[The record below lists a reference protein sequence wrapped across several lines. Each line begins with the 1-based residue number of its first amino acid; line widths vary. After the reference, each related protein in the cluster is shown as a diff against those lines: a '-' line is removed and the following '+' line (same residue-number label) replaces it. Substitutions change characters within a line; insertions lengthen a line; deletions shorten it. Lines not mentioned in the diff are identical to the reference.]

1 MKRTHKLLSVLLIL
15 AMVFSMVPMT
25 AMATEDPEVIV
36 THDVDEIRELLR
48 QDGDVSIKLD
58 ADAEK
63 KLTAYSDF
71 ENYQTDSWNS
81 QYVWTKLGSG
91 NKTIDLN
98 GYRLYV
104 YDQSARS
111 LGSLEWMDFRY
122 IQGALLMEIPE
133 GAALT
138 VNDSSGGGMIWMDAE
153 MPDKSEIEGSDLLME
168 RNIFAVTGG
177 NLTVNGGEIHAGRSK
192 EIYAQA
198 ALKHDKDY
206 RPIYDFTGYF
216 YDHLYGYATW
226 FLSGTAITA
235 ESGNV
240 TINGGDIWGRG
251 WDNWSL
257 ISRVPNQPNGA
268 DDHRDRCAALR
279 VHGGQVTIN
288 SGNFYGRSDADAV
301 QVYDPEYLT
310 VDAGSFDVGTNS
322 WLVIPGVDLG
332 GVSDSINDIFIH
344 DSVFVVHEGYVGSF
358 GVPNECIN
366 DQSVKVVKG
375 NTMTLSKNS
384 IDPYKIVDEVN
395 IYINSP
401 LADETPAE
409 EVYNVPDGCTV
420 ESVTWYHNGSKVD
433 NPEDT
438 FFVEGDSYYVKIALS
453 VDIGAGTKFKN
464 NLTSVSINGKETEL
478 YRADEENIVLTLY
491 FGACIAAL
499 EELEFEVIEPEEGQ
513 YANSWVDTS
522 EYELYAPIG
531 GYSNYGDYR
540 TWYVS
545 DDGSDWTEMDSEA
558 VFEAGKY
565 YRFSFEVHTG
575 EGQEFA
581 LDGNLDP
588 AVSATVNGENATVS
602 EVYEQ
607 DPSEHIAVTVD
618 FGKCPALISQVELTV
633 TAPKEGETIS
643 YEVGCVHDTY
653 YALGN
658 NSNYTTYRQWLES
671 DTGYDGWT
679 KMTPGDSF
687 EADKYYKFVTDI
699 YTQNGYEF
707 PTYDNGT
714 SIVPGVYAYVN
725 NYAANVS
732 KGYEQDPARYITVE
746 YFFGICNDEVVELI
760 GITGITAPVPGQ
772 KPSYTAGVQG
782 IGYHVDTD
790 KNESEEIYW
799 KNPVEYWPYIKNGIG
814 WYDVTASDWVYD
826 HQTFIAGHD
835 YSVTV
840 YVVPDNDYTF
850 LYESGYKY
858 PTGTLNG
865 NAAEV
870 VQEWT
875 TATESRVYYTF
886 QWAPITVTEL
896 NITGLD
902 APVVGEHPDVTVSLG
917 EGNDALYTATVS
929 WYVYEG
935 NGTYGA
941 QVLEDETFAVETPYR
956 AEIIIRPNKTAQN
969 ADVCNFAVTEN
980 AVKLNGILPSEVWP
994 GPKSIYIYHD
1004 FRNASAGA
1012 PEAPGGVTVTGT
1024 VQASNTELKPTVKLY
1039 AASDTAH
1046 ETALYIAEVGT
1057 AVSISG
1063 QGSWSFSI
1071 SDVAAGTYDLVIT
1084 KDGHQDSVQQI
1095 TVSNANKN
1103 MGVITLSVLATST
1116 WSGDSCTVTLEVFEE
1131 GVSVMVAS
1139 YEDGKLVKV
1148 EHLTVDDPTAILTGD
1163 NVKVFFLDDD
1173 TYAPIRKAME
1183 MIKT

>member
-1 MKRTHKLLSVLLIL
+1 MIPNLL
-15 AMVFSMVPMT
+15 
-25 AMATEDPEVIV
+25 
-36 THDVDEIRELLR
+36 
-48 QDGDVSIKLD
+48 G
-58 ADAEK
+58 
-63 KLTAYSDF
+63 
-71 ENYQTDSWNS
+71 
-81 QYVWTKLGSG
+81 
-91 NKTIDLN
+91 
-98 GYRLYV
+98 
-104 YDQSARS
+104 
-111 LGSLEWMDFRY
+111 
-122 IQGALLMEIPE
+122 
-133 GAALT
+133 
-138 VNDSSGGGMIWMDAE
+138 
-153 MPDKSEIEGSDLLME
+153 
-168 RNIFAVTGG
+168 
-177 NLTVNGGEIHAGRSK
+177 
-192 EIYAQA
+192 
-198 ALKHDKDY
+198 
-206 RPIYDFTGYF
+206 F
-216 YDHLYGYATW
+216 YEHLYGYATW

-251 WDNWSL
+251 WDNWTL
-257 ISRVPNQPNGA
+257 ITRVPGAPNGA
-268 DDHRDRCAALR
+268 DDFRDRCAALR
-279 VHGGQVTIN
+279 VRGGNVNIV
-288 SGNFYGRSDADAV
+288 SGSFHGRSDADAV
-301 QVYDPEYLT
+301 QVNNAANLT
-310 VDAGSFDVGTNS
+310 VTSGTFDVATNE
-322 WLVIPGVDLG
+322 WLVIPGVEWDG
-332 GVSDSINDIFIH
+332 TADNVNAIFFH
-344 DSVFVVHEGYVGSF
+344 DSVFEVHEGYEGSF
-358 GVPNECIN
+358 GVPDECID
-366 DQSVKVVKG
+366 DQSVKVIKG
-375 NTMTLSKNS
+375 NAMTLSNS
-384 IDPYKIVDEVN
+384 EIDPYIIVDEVN
-395 IYINSP
+395 LYINSP
-401 LADETPAE
+401 LAYGDLADEASD
-409 EVYNVPDGCTV
+409 VYNVPDGCEV
-420 ESVTWYHNGSKVD
+420 ESITWYKNDQLVENAGSTYF
-433 NPEDT
+433 E
-438 FFVEGDSYYVKIALS
+438 EGASYYVKIALS
-453 VDIGAGTKFKN
+453 VDIDAGTKFKS

-478 YRADEENIVLTLY
+478 YRKDAENIVLTAY
-491 FGACIAAL
+491 FGECIAAL
-499 EELEFEVIEPEEGQ
+499 ESLEFSAEEPQEGT
-513 YANSWVDTS
+513 YASKWVDTD
-522 EYELYAPIG
+522 EYEKYYPVG
-531 GYSNYGDYR
+531 GYSDYGDYR

-545 DDGSDWTEMDSEA
+545 DDGSDWTEMDSEDA
-558 VFEAGKY
+558 FEAGKY
-565 YRFSFEVHTG
+565 YRLSFEIHTG

-643 YEVGCVHDTY
+643 YTVGSAHDTY
-653 YALGN
+653 YAIGH
-658 NSNYTTYRQWLES
+658 NSNYTDYRQWLES
-671 DTGYDGWT
+671 DTGYDNWRV
-679 KMTPGDSF
+679 MSPGDSF
-687 EADKYYKFVTDI
+687 KADKYYKFVTDI

-782 IGYHVDTD
+782 IGYHVDTSR
-790 KNESEEIYW
+790 NSIYGT
-799 KNPVEYWPYIKNGIG
+799 KNGVQ
-814 WYDVTASDWVYD
+814 WYDATTNTTVYEND
-826 HQTFIAGHD
+826 TFIAGHD

-840 YVVPDNDYTF
+840 YVVPDNNYTF

-917 EGNDALYTATVS
+917 EGNDALYTATVT
-929 WYVYEG
+929 WYEYEG
-935 NGTYGA
+935 NGVCGA
-941 QVLEDETFAVETPYR
+941 QVLEDETFAEETPYR
-956 AEIIIRPNKTAQN
+956 AEIKIVPNKTEQS
-969 ADVCNFAVTEN
+969 ADVCSFAVEEN
-980 AVKLNGILPSEVWP
+980 SVKLNGILPSEVWP

-1139 YEDGKLVKV
+1139 YEDGKLEKV
-1148 EHLTVDDPTAILTGD
+1148 NISLCMMTLP
-1163 NVKVFFLDDD
+1163 F
-1173 TYAPIRKAME
+1173 
-1183 MIKT
+1183 

>member
-1 MKRTHKLLSVLLIL
+1 MKRTHKLLSILLTL
-15 AMVFSMVPMT
+15 AMLLGMLPLT
-25 AMATEDPEVIV
+25 AVAVEDPEVTV
-36 THDVDEIRELLR
+36 THDVDVIRELL
-48 QDGDVSIKLD
+48 QQNGDVSIKLD

-63 KLTAYSDF
+63 QLTAYSDF
-71 ENYQTDSWNS
+71 EDDKWNS
-81 QYVWTKLGSG
+81 QYVWTKIGSG

-111 LGSLEWMDFRY
+111 LGSLEWLDFRY
-122 IQGALLMEIPE
+122 IQGALLMEIPD
-133 GAALT
+133 GASLT
-138 VNDSSGGGMIWMDAE
+138 VNDSSGGGKIWMDTE

-192 EIYAQA
+192 EIYAQHA
-198 ALKHDKDY
+198 PKYDKDY
-206 RPIYDFTGYF
+206 ELMFDFTGYF

-257 ISRVPNQPNGA
+257 VSRVPNQPNGA

-279 VHGGQVTIN
+279 VKGGQVTIN

-332 GVSDSINDIFIH
+332 GESDSINDIFFH
-344 DSVFVVHEGYVGSF
+344 DSVFEVHEGYVGSF

-366 DQSVKVVKG
+366 NQSVKVVKG
-375 NTMTLSKNS
+375 DTMTLSQNS

-420 ESVTWYHNGSKVD
+420 KSVTWYHNGSEVY

-522 EYELYAPIG
+522 EYELYAPVG

-540 TWYVS
+540 IWYVS
-545 DDGSDWTEMDSEA
+545 DDGETNWTEMGAEDT
-558 VFEAGKY
+558 FEAGKY

-581 LDGNLDP
+581 VDASGISVQPDV
-588 AVSATVNGENATVS
+588 AVTVNGIEAEVS
-602 EVYEQ
+602 KVYEQ
-607 DPSEHIAVTVD
+607 DPTQHIAVTVD

-679 KMTPGDSF
+679 EMTPGDSF

-782 IGYHVDTD
+782 IGYHVDTTQN
-790 KNESEEIYW
+790 KSTEIYW
-799 KNPVEYWPYIKNGIG
+799 KDPVEYWPYLKNGIA

-835 YSVTV
+835 YRVTV
-840 YVVPDNDYTF
+840 YVVPDNGYTF

-917 EGNDALYTATVS
+917 EGNDALYTATVT
-929 WYVYEG
+929 WYEYEG
-935 NGTYGA
+935 NGVCGA
-941 QVLEDETFAVETPYR
+941 QVLEDETFAEETPYR
-956 AEIIIRPNKTAQN
+956 AEIKIVPNKTEQS
-969 ADVCNFAVTEN
+969 ADVCSFAVEEN
-980 AVKLNGILPSEVWP
+980 SVKLNGILPSDVQTSS
-994 GPKSIYIYHD
+994 KAVYIYHD

-1012 PEAPGGVTVTGT
+1012 PEAPSGTTVSGS
-1024 VQASNTELKPTVKLY
+1024 VKAYNSGNAPVVKLY
-1039 AASDTAH
+1039 ANGVEKYTAR
-1046 ETALYIAEVGT
+1046 VGN
-1057 AVSISG
+1057 AVSSG
-1063 QGSWSFSI
+1063 NQYTWSFTFA
-1071 SDVAAGTYDLVIT
+1071 DVAMGYYDLVVT
-1084 KDGHQDSVQQI
+1084 KAGHLTY
-1095 TVSNANKN
+1095 TVTNVLVTGSELDLTEDADAA
-1103 MGVITLSVLATST
+1103 ISTLSMLCGDITGNGAINFEDYQILISNTNYDKNTSDDGVNATA
-1116 WSGDSCTVTLEVFEE
+1116 D
-1131 GVSVMVAS
+1131 
-1139 YEDGKLVKV
+1139 
-1148 EHLTVDDPTAILTGD
+1148 LTGNGIINFED
-1163 NVKVFFLDDD
+1163 YQILISSANYDKNNVVVS
-1173 TYAPIRKAME
+1173 Y
-1183 MIKT
+1183 

>member
-1 MKRTHKLLSVLLIL
+1 MKRTQKLLSILLAL
-15 AMVFSMVPMT
+15 VMLLGMLPMT
-25 AMATEDPEVIV
+25 AVAAEDPEVIV
-36 THDVDEIRELLR
+36 THDVDQIRELLQ

-71 ENYQTDSWNS
+71 EDDKWNS
-81 QYVWTKLGSG
+81 QYVWTKIGSG

-111 LGSLEWMDFRY
+111 LGSLDWMDFRY

-133 GAALT
+133 DAALT

-153 MPDKSEIEGSDLLME
+153 MPDKSEIEGPNLLME

-192 EIYAQA
+192 EIYAQS

-206 RPIYDFTGYF
+206 MPIHDFTEFF
-216 YDHLYGYATW
+216 YEYLYGYATW

-251 WDNWSL
+251 WDNWTL
-257 ISRVPNQPNGA
+257 VTRVPGAPNGA
-268 DDHRDRCAALR
+268 DDFRDRCAALR
-279 VHGGQVTIN
+279 LLGDSTAHIAG
-288 SGNFYGRSDADAV
+288 GNFYGRSDADAV
-301 QVYDPEYLT
+301 QVSNPNNLT

-322 WLVIPGVDLG
+322 WLVIPGVEWG
-332 GVSDSINDIFIH
+332 GTADNINDIFFH
-344 DSVFVVHEGYVGSF
+344 DSVFEVHEGYLGSF
-358 GVPNECIN
+358 GVPDECIN
-366 DQSVKVVKG
+366 DQSVKVVKDD
-375 NTMTLSKNS
+375 TMTLSQNA

-401 LADETPAE
+401 LADETPTT

-438 FFVEGDSYYVKIALS
+438 YFEEGDSYYVKIALS
-453 VDIGAGTKFKN
+453 VDNSAGTKFKN
-464 NLTSVSINGKETEL
+464 NLSDVTVNGKDAEL
-478 YRADEENIVLTLY
+478 YRADEENIVLTAR
-491 FGACIAAL
+491 FGECIAAL
-499 EELEFEVIEPEEGQ
+499 EELEFEVIEPAEGQ
-513 YANSWVDTS
+513 YASSWVDTS
-522 EYELYAPIG
+522 EYELYAPVG
-531 GYSNYGDYR
+531 GYSNYGDFR

-618 FGKCPALISQVELTV
+618 FGKCPTLISQVELNV

-653 YALGN
+653 YALGDY
-658 NSNYTTYRQWLES
+658 SNYTTYRQWLES

-679 KMTPGDSF
+679 EMTPGDSF
-687 EADKYYKFVTDI
+687 KADKYYKFVTDI

-782 IGYHVDTD
+782 IGYHVDTTQN
-790 KNESEEIYW
+790 KSTEIYW
-799 KNPVEYWPYIKNGIG
+799 KNPVEYWPYLKNGIA
-814 WYDVTASDWVYD
+814 WYDETASDWVYD

-835 YSVTV
+835 YQVTV
-840 YVVPDNDYTF
+840 YVASDNGYTF
-850 LYESGYKY
+850 LYDAQEGKY

-870 VQEWT
+870 NQFKT
-875 TATESRVYYTF
+875 TATESCVYYTF
-886 QWAPITVTEL
+886 AWQPITVTEI

-917 EGNDALYTATVS
+917 EGNDALYTATVT
-929 WYVYEG
+929 WYEYEG
-935 NGTYGA
+935 NGVCGA
-941 QVLEDETFAVETPYR
+941 QVLEGETFAEETPYR
-956 AEIIIRPNKTAQN
+956 AEIKIVPNKTEQSAN
-969 ADVCNFAVTEN
+969 VCSFNVTEQS
-980 AVKLNGILPSEVWP
+980 VHLNGEYPTDMSANSTSV
-994 GPKSIYIYHD
+994 YIYHD

-1012 PEAPGGVTVTGT
+1012 PEAPSGTTVTGT
-1024 VQASNTELKPTVKLY
+1024 VKAYNSGNAPVVKLY
-1039 AASDTAH
+1039 ANGVLKYTAQVGAAAASGNQYT
-1046 ETALYIAEVGT
+1046 
-1057 AVSISG
+1057 
-1063 QGSWSFSI
+1063 WSFTF
-1071 SDVAAGTYDLVIT
+1071 SDVAMGYYDLVVT
-1084 KDGHQDSVQQI
+1084 KDGHLTYTIEDVLVTGQALDLTAHANAAISTMSMLAGNMNGDTAINNSDLIVFRAQFGKTGNNI
-1095 TVSNANKN
+1095 TNPLANIN
-1103 MGVITLSVLATST
+1103 
-1116 WSGDSCTVTLEVFEE
+1116 GDSAVNNSDLIIFRSSFGKTTASCTI
-1131 GVSVMVAS
+1131 A
-1139 YEDGKLVKV
+1139 Y
-1148 EHLTVDDPTAILTGD
+1148 
-1163 NVKVFFLDDD
+1163 
-1173 TYAPIRKAME
+1173 
-1183 MIKT
+1183 

>member
-1 MKRTHKLLSVLLIL
+1 MIPNLL
-15 AMVFSMVPMT
+15 
-25 AMATEDPEVIV
+25 
-36 THDVDEIRELLR
+36 
-48 QDGDVSIKLD
+48 G
-58 ADAEK
+58 
-63 KLTAYSDF
+63 
-71 ENYQTDSWNS
+71 
-81 QYVWTKLGSG
+81 
-91 NKTIDLN
+91 
-98 GYRLYV
+98 
-104 YDQSARS
+104 
-111 LGSLEWMDFRY
+111 
-122 IQGALLMEIPE
+122 
-133 GAALT
+133 
-138 VNDSSGGGMIWMDAE
+138 
-153 MPDKSEIEGSDLLME
+153 
-168 RNIFAVTGG
+168 
-177 NLTVNGGEIHAGRSK
+177 
-192 EIYAQA
+192 
-198 ALKHDKDY
+198 
-206 RPIYDFTGYF
+206 F
-216 YDHLYGYATW
+216 YEHLYGYATW

-251 WDNWSL
+251 WDNWTL
-257 ISRVPNQPNGA
+257 ITRVPGAPNGA
-268 DDHRDRCAALR
+268 DDFRDRCAALR
-279 VHGGQVTIN
+279 VRGGNVNIV
-288 SGNFYGRSDADAV
+288 SGSFHGRSDADAV
-301 QVYDPEYLT
+301 QVNNAANLT
-310 VDAGSFDVGTNS
+310 VTSGTFDVATNE
-322 WLVIPGVDLG
+322 WLVIPGVEWDG
-332 GVSDSINDIFIH
+332 TADNVNAIFFH
-344 DSVFVVHEGYVGSF
+344 DSVFEVHEGYEGSF
-358 GVPNECIN
+358 GVPDECID
-366 DQSVKVVKG
+366 DQSVKVIKG
-375 NTMTLSKNS
+375 NAMTLSNS
-384 IDPYKIVDEVN
+384 EIDPYIIVDEVN
-395 IYINSP
+395 LYINSP
-401 LADETPAE
+401 LAYGDLADEASD
-409 EVYNVPDGCTV
+409 VYNVPDGCEV
-420 ESVTWYHNGSKVD
+420 ESITWYKNDQLVENAGSTYF
-433 NPEDT
+433 E
-438 FFVEGDSYYVKIALS
+438 EGASYYVKIALS
-453 VDIGAGTKFKN
+453 VDIDAGTKFKS

-478 YRADEENIVLTLY
+478 YRKDAENIVLTAY
-491 FGACIAAL
+491 FGECIAAL
-499 EELEFEVIEPEEGQ
+499 ESLEFSAEEPQEGT
-513 YANSWVDTS
+513 YASKWVDTD
-522 EYELYAPIG
+522 EYEKYYPVG
-531 GYSNYGDYR
+531 GYSDYGDYR

-545 DDGSDWTEMDSEA
+545 DDGSDWTEMDSEDA
-558 VFEAGKY
+558 FEAGKY
-565 YRFSFEVHTG
+565 YRLSFEIHTG

-643 YEVGCVHDTY
+643 YTVGSAHDTY
-653 YALGN
+653 YAIGH
-658 NSNYTTYRQWLES
+658 NSNYTDYRQWLES
-671 DTGYDGWT
+671 DTGYDNWRV
-679 KMTPGDSF
+679 MSPGDSF
-687 EADKYYKFVTDI
+687 KADKYYKFVTDI

-782 IGYHVDTD
+782 IGYHVDTSR
-790 KNESEEIYW
+790 NSIYGT
-799 KNPVEYWPYIKNGIG
+799 KNGVQ
-814 WYDVTASDWVYD
+814 WYDATTNTTVYEND
-826 HQTFIAGHD
+826 TFIAGHD

-840 YVVPDNDYTF
+840 YVVPDNNYTF

-917 EGNDALYTATVS
+917 EGNDALYTATVT
-929 WYVYEG
+929 WYEYEG
-935 NGTYGA
+935 NGVCGA
-941 QVLEDETFAVETPYR
+941 QVLEDETFAEETPYR
-956 AEIIIRPNKTAQN
+956 AEIKIVPNKTEQS
-969 ADVCNFAVTEN
+969 ADVCSFAVEEN
-980 AVKLNGILPSEVWP
+980 SVKLNGILPSEVWP

-1103 MGVITLSVLATST
+1103 MGVIVLSVLATST

-1139 YEDGKLVKV
+1139 YEDGKLEKV
-1148 EHLTVDDPTAILTGD
+1148 EYLTMYDDTAILTGD
-1163 NVKVFFLDDD
+1163 NVKVFFLNDE
-1173 TYAPIRKAME
+1173 THAPIRKVME

>member
-1 MKRTHKLLSVLLIL
+1 MIPNLL
-15 AMVFSMVPMT
+15 
-25 AMATEDPEVIV
+25 
-36 THDVDEIRELLR
+36 
-48 QDGDVSIKLD
+48 G
-58 ADAEK
+58 
-63 KLTAYSDF
+63 
-71 ENYQTDSWNS
+71 
-81 QYVWTKLGSG
+81 
-91 NKTIDLN
+91 
-98 GYRLYV
+98 
-104 YDQSARS
+104 
-111 LGSLEWMDFRY
+111 
-122 IQGALLMEIPE
+122 
-133 GAALT
+133 
-138 VNDSSGGGMIWMDAE
+138 
-153 MPDKSEIEGSDLLME
+153 
-168 RNIFAVTGG
+168 
-177 NLTVNGGEIHAGRSK
+177 
-192 EIYAQA
+192 
-198 ALKHDKDY
+198 
-206 RPIYDFTGYF
+206 F
-216 YDHLYGYATW
+216 YEHLYGYATW

-251 WDNWSL
+251 WDNWTL
-257 ISRVPNQPNGA
+257 ITRVPGAPNGA
-268 DDHRDRCAALR
+268 DDFRDRCAALR
-279 VHGGQVTIN
+279 VRGGNVNIV
-288 SGNFYGRSDADAV
+288 SGSFHGRSDADAV
-301 QVYDPEYLT
+301 QVNNAANLT
-310 VDAGSFDVGTNS
+310 VTSGTFDVATNE
-322 WLVIPGVDLG
+322 WLVIPGVEWDG
-332 GVSDSINDIFIH
+332 TADNVNAIFFH
-344 DSVFVVHEGYVGSF
+344 DSVFEVHEGYEGSF
-358 GVPNECIN
+358 GVPDECID
-366 DQSVKVVKG
+366 DQSVKVIKG
-375 NTMTLSKNS
+375 NAMTLSNS
-384 IDPYKIVDEVN
+384 EIDPYIIVDEVN
-395 IYINSP
+395 LYINSP
-401 LADETPAE
+401 LAYGDLADEASD
-409 EVYNVPDGCTV
+409 VYNVPDGCEV
-420 ESVTWYHNGSKVD
+420 ESITWYKNDQLVENAGSTYF
-433 NPEDT
+433 E
-438 FFVEGDSYYVKIALS
+438 EGASYYVKIALS
-453 VDIGAGTKFKN
+453 VDIDAGTKFKS

-478 YRADEENIVLTLY
+478 YRKDAENIVLTAY
-491 FGACIAAL
+491 FGECIAAL
-499 EELEFEVIEPEEGQ
+499 ESLEFSAEEPQEGT
-513 YANSWVDTS
+513 YASKWVDTD
-522 EYELYAPIG
+522 EYEKYYPVG
-531 GYSNYGDYR
+531 GYSDYGDYR

-545 DDGSDWTEMDSEA
+545 DDGSDWTEMDSEDA
-558 VFEAGKY
+558 FEAGKY
-565 YRFSFEVHTG
+565 YRLSFEIHTG

-643 YEVGCVHDTY
+643 YTVGSAHDTY
-653 YALGN
+653 YAIGH
-658 NSNYTTYRQWLES
+658 NSNYTDYRQWLES
-671 DTGYDGWT
+671 DTGYDNWRV
-679 KMTPGDSF
+679 MSPGDSF
-687 EADKYYKFVTDI
+687 KADKYYKFVTDI

-782 IGYHVDTD
+782 IGYHVDTSR
-790 KNESEEIYW
+790 NSIYGT
-799 KNPVEYWPYIKNGIG
+799 KNGVQ
-814 WYDVTASDWVYD
+814 WYDATTNTTVYEND
-826 HQTFIAGHD
+826 TFIAGHD

-840 YVVPDNDYTF
+840 YVVPDNNYTF

-917 EGNDALYTATVS
+917 EGNDALYTATVT
-929 WYVYEG
+929 WYEYEG
-935 NGTYGA
+935 NGVCGA
-941 QVLEDETFAVETPYR
+941 QVLEDETFAEETPYR
-956 AEIIIRPNKTAQN
+956 AEIKIVPNKTEQS
-969 ADVCNFAVTEN
+969 ADVCSFAVEEN
-980 AVKLNGILPSEVWP
+980 SVKLNGILPSEVWP

-1139 YEDGKLVKV
+1139 YEDGKLEKV
-1148 EHLTVDDPTAILTGD
+1148 EYLTMYDDTAILTGD
-1163 NVKVFFLDDD
+1163 NVKVFFLNDE
-1173 TYAPIRKAME
+1173 THAPIRKVME